1 MQSLS
6 RAISRGN
13 AVLTFSSVHKRVE
26 TIHKR
31 ATPAKVWNEAVKN
44 QLSDLQASYCLSK
57 SKPFVKEGEKVIKR
71 RRKQ

>member
-26 TIHKR
+26 PIHKR
-31 ATPAKVWNEAVKN
+31 ATPEKSGMK
-44 QLSDLQASYCLSK
+44 LSK
-57 SKPFVKEGEKVIKR
+57 INYWIYRISIG
-71 RRKQ
+71 